1 MKKLSQIFNHFS
13 HKKRTGS
20 SSVRP
25 HLLRIRRKTADQP
38 EQLSFSGSTMHF
50 PVSENAFR
58 RDFQP
63 QRVFFLHL
71 LFREKLFLLSGLQ
84 FSFLLFSKPD
94 FVHSAQSANCPQA
107 LVSLIFREI
116 VIYLSCKKKVSFK
129 EVFEYDRR
137 RNFRFF
143 VSLRHGSHD
152 SIRPQPLTVIII

>member
-20 SSVRP
+20 SPVRP
-25 HLLRIRRKTADQP
+25 YLLRIREKNCRPALKTFIFRQRDAYSRFRKCIQ
-38 EQLSFSGSTMHF
+38 ERF
-50 PVSENAFR
+50 PASACI
-58 RDFQP
+58 
-63 QRVFFLHL
+63 FLHL
-71 LFREKLFLLSGLQ
+71 LFGEELFLLSGLQ

-116 VIYLSCKKKVSFK
+116 VIYLNCKKKVSFK